1 MLNSIKNAY
10 STIWF
15 CGLIGLTLLLTFS
28 YHPSIMLEGEDALE
42 KGTVLTKYINLL
54 FIVIWLLKFNLNKWL
69 QSKIIRLSFVIIL
82 ICLFTSLLTMS
93 IFGRRISDNRAIIIS
108 VVALLIGWQADF
120 SKKAFVVM
128 LLLYSISAIFVGM
141 SQVFVN
147 GSGFVI
153 GQYFMEQ
160 KNSLGVIL
168 ATASVILFGLS
179 LQAKKKWEKI
189 SLLAFL
195 FFGILVLLTLRAR
208 LSTLTTFFVIGFVF
222 LQKNKK
228 KNKGFGLFVSLAVIL
243 IVIVVLPESVKDY
256 VYQSFVSGYEEG
268 DITSD
273 RMHRNRAAW
282 DFISQNLWY
291 GNLLQE
297 GTVHQIHNYPIRI
310 LYSYGIMFSLP
321 ILFYYFYLWVVG
333 IKKVLNYSFNIN
345 NLGCVLLLIP
355 FIVSLGEP
363 TFPFGPGTASAFNF
377 IVFGFSLKQ
386 IYNQQR
392 LLQLEKNVHT
402 DES

>member
-69 QSKIIRLSFVIIL
+69 QSMIIRLSFVIIL

-189 SLLAFL
+189 SLLAFYS
-195 FFGILVLLTLRAR
+195 LV
-208 LSTLTTFFVIGFVF
+208 F
-222 LQKNKK
+222 
-228 KNKGFGLFVSLAVIL
+228 
-243 IVIVVLPESVKDY
+243 
-256 VYQSFVSGYEEG
+256 
-268 DITSD
+268 
-273 RMHRNRAAW
+273 
-282 DFISQNLWY
+282 
-291 GNLLQE
+291 
-297 GTVHQIHNYPIRI
+297 
-310 LYSYGIMFSLP
+310 
-321 ILFYYFYLWVVG
+321 
-333 IKKVLNYSFNIN
+333 
-345 NLGCVLLLIP
+345 
-355 FIVSLGEP
+355 
-363 TFPFGPGTASAFNF
+363 
-377 IVFGFSLKQ
+377 
-386 IYNQQR
+386 
-392 LLQLEKNVHT
+392 
-402 DES
+402 